1 MPFLLDTHTFLWF
14 CEGSPFLSPKVKSI
28 IENTE
33 NDNFISF
40 ASVWEISI
48 KTSQGKLNIDQ
59 GFESILND
67 ILNYNIKILP
77 IHFVH
82 CLAQN
87 NLPFHHKDPF
97 DRMLISQA
105 LVENTDILGKDEVF
119 DLYLEEKQV
128 KRIW

>member
-14 CEGSPFLSPKVKSI
+14 SEGASVLSPRVKSI
-28 IENTE
+28 VENTE
-33 NDNFISF
+33 NENYVSI
-40 ASVWEISI
+40 ASIWELSI
-48 KTSQGKLNIDQ
+48 KTSQGKLNIEQ

-67 ILNYNIKILP
+67 ILNFNIKILP

-82 CLAQN
+82 TVAQN

-105 LVENTDILGKDEVF
+105 IVENMDILGRDEVF
-119 DLYLEEKQV
+119 DIYFQEKKV